1 MGIKIT
7 EINIIGLFLFVLF
20 GMEVFLSISFITA
33 YLPAICFFCRSSLDG
48 TQAEKAISG
57 RTDEGARVNVPDEV
71 FSALKDSDGW

>member
-33 YLPAICFFCRSSLDG
+33 FCQHLLFPPL
-48 TQAEKAISG
+48 ESG
-57 RTDEGARVNVPDEV
+57 WYAGRKSNLWQNR
-71 FSALKDSDGW
+71 

>member
-33 YLPAICFFCRSSLDG
+33 YLPAICFYCCYAGSYAGDPAARKSRWLTNLPFYSCREDFFVIVTFSS
-48 TQAEKAISG
+48 
-57 RTDEGARVNVPDEV
+57 
-71 FSALKDSDGW
+71 